1 MQEMKAESL
10 RSLQLAFRDSSTHS
24 DIRSHYSPFQ
34 FIPSFMLLSAPAFH
48 LRLFFSW
55 INSRHSRGY
64 CFRTHG
70 GVVTAELQYPSH
82 GWAARNIVKAS
93 ELTICAQE
101 RDRRHSCFTAVSL
114 SKILCNYAVMQ
125 LRTYRGFKYLLF
137 YFEIFFTLFSCKQC
151 LFQKSLDLN
160 EFSASLV
167 PDAEDL
173 AQDWFASLQPA
184 GNELAVETARWK

>member
-1 MQEMKAESL
+1 MCLGTALLTQAYAATIPPFSL
-10 RSLQLAFRDSSTHS
+10 FPASCFYQHS
-24 DIRSHYSPFQ
+24 PI
-34 FIPSFMLLSAPAFH
+34 H

-64 CFRTHG
+64 GFRTHG

-93 ELTICAQE
+93 ELTICAEE
-101 RDRRHSCFTAVSL
+101 RDRRHSCFTTVSL
-114 SKILCNYAVMQ
+114 PKILCNYAVMQ

-137 YFEIFFTLFSCKQC
+137 YFENFFTLFSCKQC

-184 GNELAVETARWK
+184 GNKLAVETARWK